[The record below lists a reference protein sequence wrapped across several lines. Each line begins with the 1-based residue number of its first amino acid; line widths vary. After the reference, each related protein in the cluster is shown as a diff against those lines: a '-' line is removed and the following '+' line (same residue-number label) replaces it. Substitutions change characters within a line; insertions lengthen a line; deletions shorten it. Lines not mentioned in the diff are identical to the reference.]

1 MSKTK
6 DFLEKTS
13 ELEVDRD
20 YTIYPINIKKKEE
33 KNKLKFVKIVI
44 LVAYLFSLYALYDI
58 YQMKSNSYIIVRDFL
73 DVDGLV
79 FEVEKSIT
87 KLLNTEKIAQEQ
99 VKSEEEIVKEV
110 ADKSIKLPDLNN
122 ISNNTPQNN
131 NITTTAQ
138 MPLPQGIPE
147 LTMSKYDFFIKKGR
161 EFESLGNYRYA
172 IFFYLRAFAEKQ
184 SDYALKYKIATLYR
198 QIGQDELAMES
209 AKDAINIKPDYL
221 QAIELLVDIY
231 NKTGKKTSGL
241 IEILEK
247 AKNIYPNNKD
257 IKYALAKLYK
267 ENGDNKA
274 YEEIMASIKE

>member
-6 DFLEKTS
+6 DFLKKTS
-13 ELEVDRD
+13 ELEVNRD
-20 YTIYPINIKKKEE
+20 YIVYPININKKKD
-33 KNKLKFVKIVI
+33 KLKFVKIAV

-58 YQMKSNSYIIVRDFL
+58 YQMKSNSYTIVRNFL

-79 FEVEKSIT
+79 SEVEKTVT

-110 ADKSIKLPDLNN
+110 ADKSIKLPDLNS
-122 ISNNTPQNN
+122 ISNNIPQNN
-131 NITTTAQ
+131 NINTVTQ

-147 LTMSKYDFFIKKGR
+147 LTMSRYDFFVKKAR
-161 EFESLGNYRYA
+161 EFELLGNYRYA

-184 SDYALKYKIATLYR
+184 SDYTLKYKIATLYR

-209 AKDAINIKPDYL
+209 AKDAIKIKPDYL